1 MLTTALQSQDMVEA
15 VPYHFVHFVS
25 STVWDM
31 SKLEHMLLQEKTFVE
46 ISLCISQ
53 LNNEG
58 KRSLFKI
65 DISRSFK
72 GFQGNGR
79 IVLLR

>member
-31 SKLEHMLLQEKTFVE
+31 SKLEHMLLQEKPFVE
-46 ISLCISQ
+46 ISHCISWS
-53 LNNEG
+53 NNAG
-58 KRSLFKI
+58 K
-65 DISRSFK
+65 
-72 GFQGNGR
+72 
-79 IVLLR
+79 